1 MPTFDNNKEFC
12 TMKEDPIDLID
23 FKILAELQQNSD
35 LSNLELAEKV
45 GLSPSPCLRRVKM
58 LQKTGVIKN
67 KVTLI
72 DAEKIGLN
80 VSVFVQ
86 VTLEKQIEEN
96 LSAFESEIDKC
107 PEVVECY
114 LMTGEADYLLRIVV
128 TDLQAYEHFL
138 KDRLTRFPGV
148 LNIRSSFALNQ
159 VKYSTALPLTHLAK
173 V

>member
-1 MPTFDNNKEFC
+1 MIEEELDQ
-12 TMKEDPIDLID
+12 ID
-23 FKILAELQQNSD
+23 FQILAKLQQNSD

-58 LQKTGVIKN
+58 LQKTGIIKN

-173 V
+173 I

>member
-1 MPTFDNNKEFC
+1 MDSLN
-12 TMKEDPIDLID
+12 IDAID
-23 FKILAELQQNSD
+23 SKIIAELQRNSD

-58 LQKTGVIKN
+58 LQDAGIIKG

-96 LSAFESEIDKC
+96 LTAFEMEIDKC

-159 VKYSTALPLTHLAK
+159 VKYSTALPINHLS
-173 V
+173 

>member
-1 MPTFDNNKEFC
+1 MFEQSF
-12 TMKEDPIDLID
+12 DLID
-23 FKILAELQQNSD
+23 FKIIAELQRNGD
-35 LSNLELAEKV
+35 LSNIDLADKV

-58 LQKTGVIKN
+58 LQDAGIFKN
-67 KVTLI
+67 KVTLV

-96 LSAFESEIDKC
+96 LTAFEKEIDQR

-114 LMTGEADYLLRIVV
+114 LMTGEADYLLRVVV

-159 VKYSTALPLTHLAK
+159 VKYSTALPINHLS
-173 V
+173 

>member
-1 MPTFDNNKEFC
+1 MI
-12 TMKEDPIDLID
+12 EDILDLID

-35 LSNLELAEKV
+35 LSNLDLAEKV

-58 LQKTGVIKN
+58 LQKSGIIKN

-86 VTLEKQIEEN
+86 VTLEKQIEEK

-138 KDRLTRFPGV
+138 KNRLTRFPGV

-173 V
+173 I

>member
-1 MPTFDNNKEFC
+1 MSKQNN
-12 TMKEDPIDLID
+12 DLID
-23 FKILAELQQNSD
+23 FKIISELQRDGD

-58 LQKTGVIKN
+58 LQEAGIIKN

-72 DAEKIGLN
+72 DARKIGLN

-86 VTLEKQIEEN
+86 VTLERQIEEN
-96 LSAFESEIDKC
+96 LSAFEAEIEKC

-138 KDRLTRFPGV
+138 KDHLTRFPGV

-159 VKYSTALPLTHLAK
+159 VKYSTALPLNHLAK
-173 V
+173 S

>member
-1 MPTFDNNKEFC
+1 
-12 TMKEDPIDLID
+12 MKEDPIDLID

>member
-1 MPTFDNNKEFC
+1 MN
-12 TMKEDPIDLID
+12 EDRLDLID
-23 FKILAELQQNSD
+23 FKIISELQQNGD
-35 LSNLELAEKV
+35 LSNLELADKV
-45 GLSPSPCLRRVKM
+45 GLSASPCLRRVKM
-58 LQKTGVIKN
+58 LQETGVIKH

-86 VTLEKQIEEN
+86 VTLERQIEEN
-96 LSAFESEIDKC
+96 LSAFETEIANC

-128 TDLQAYEHFL
+128 PDLQAYEHFL

-159 VKYSTALPLTHLAK
+159 VKYSTALPLNHLSAS

>member
-1 MPTFDNNKEFC
+1 MNEDNF
-12 TMKEDPIDLID
+12 DLID
-23 FKILAELQQNSD
+23 FKIVSELQQNGD

-96 LSAFESEIDKC
+96 LFAFETQIDKC

-114 LMTGEADYLLRIVV
+114 LMTGESDYLLRIVV

-138 KDRLTRFPGV
+138 KEHLTRFPGV

-173 V
+173 S